1 MDKEELNNSEWQVQK
16 MCTDIAEY
24 ELIIEKQKTDWECD
38 QKTESWKWIVSYHG
52 SIVASGT
59 VNSVEEAQ
67 AKAIANIPMDKESTQ
82 KAMNDDGCGC
92 S

>member
-1 MDKEELNNSEWQVQK
+1 MNKAELNDTDWQVQK

-24 ELIIEKQKTDWECD
+24 ELSIEKQKTDWECD

-59 VNSVEEAQ
+59 VNSVKEAQ
-67 AKAIANIPMDKESTQ
+67 AKAIANVPMDKESTQ
-82 KAMNDDGCGC
+82 KALDDDCGC
-92 S
+92 SN